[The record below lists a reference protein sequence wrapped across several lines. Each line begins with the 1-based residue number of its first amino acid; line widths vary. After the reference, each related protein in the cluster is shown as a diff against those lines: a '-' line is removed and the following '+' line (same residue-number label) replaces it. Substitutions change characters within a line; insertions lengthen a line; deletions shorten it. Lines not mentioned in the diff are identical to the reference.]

1 MKHARNVLAVAVLF
15 VVLGNGNFVLASGV
29 RVVATIAPVHS
40 LVSMVMGGVG
50 EPALLLEGG
59 ETPHRYSLRPSQ
71 SRLLAAADHGMH
83 PQLGPG
89 VITCTRFQANTTV
102 NRLS

>member
-15 VVLGNGNFVLASGV
+15 VVLGNGYFVLASGV

-59 ETPHRYSLRPSQ
+59 ATPHRYSCL
-71 SRLLAAADHGMH
+71 
-83 PQLGPG
+83 
-89 VITCTRFQANTTV
+89 
-102 NRLS
+102 